1 MVHFSGCRLVYGVF
15 QTATVSSLFECLL
28 QCNNNI
34 YCAATNYREGDSLQ
48 EIEEKATKNCELV
61 EVSDGKEPILVK
73 DDRYKVYS
81 VLAEFTEVHI
91 IMKRNM
97 FY

>member
-1 MVHFSGCRLVYGVF
+1 MIHFSGYRLVKGVF

-34 YCAATNYREGDSLQ
+34 YCATINYREGDSFQ
-48 EIEEKATKNCELV
+48 DIEEKATKNCELV

-73 DDRYKVYS
+73 DDRYKIYS
-81 VLAEFTEVHI
+81 VLPEFTEV
-91 IMKRNM
+91 
-97 FY
+97 YTSS